1 MGVNYVHCFRGTS
14 LKEFHNGEED
24 NKRGQGRAF
33 VPGENTYLSGFR
45 AVFSCLLS
53 FSMAQGE
60 AGKTADESPWIRT
73 LPS

>member
-33 VPGENTYLSGFR
+33 AAPREGFEGGADAGAFFAALATHWKRHYSGW
-45 AVFSCLLS
+45 
-53 FSMAQGE
+53 
-60 AGKTADESPWIRT
+60 TAW
-73 LPS
+73 